1 MCYKWKQVS
10 EDIINER
17 KACFRYELHA
27 NHKNTKCTN
36 CKVKLNKNIS
46 AYSLYL
52 EMLQTI
58 FECKKRRKM
67 FIANI

>member
-1 MCYKWKQVS
+1 MS

-27 NHKNTKCTN
+27 NHKNTKCKN

-46 AYSLYL
+46 AYSLYP
-52 EMLQTI
+52 
-58 FECKKRRKM
+58 
-67 FIANI
+67 